1 MMDSQH
7 RFADIRMMNRLL
19 DGNVVLYRSF
29 LNRVI
34 IECTYQMAIRARANT
49 KLTTQ
54 VDSATNQ
61 FRRSTQLRFSKPALM
76 GAGLGFVMGIVFL
89 IFSLFQFDREVSD
102 VKGQI
107 LLTVVFV
114 MPFMVLIGLGIGGLW
129 SKLYGP
135 NSL

>member
-1 MMDSQH
+1 
-7 RFADIRMMNRLL
+7 
-19 DGNVVLYRSF
+19 
-29 LNRVI
+29 
-34 IECTYQMAIRARANT
+34 MAIRARTNT

-61 FRRSTQLRFSKPALM
+61 LRRSTQLRFSKPALM
-76 GAGLGFVMGIVFL
+76 GAGLGFMMGIVFL

>member
-7 RFADIRMMNRLL
+7 RFVDIRMMNRLL

-61 FRRSTQLRFSKPALM
+61 LRRSTQLRFSKPALM

>member
-19 DGNVVLYRSF
+19 DGNVVLYRFF

-61 FRRSTQLRFSKPALM
+61 LRRSTQLRFSKPALM

-135 NSL
+135 NSF